1 VYLIHKMKKEFSKNK
16 NVKSFISLIEK
27 DLKQKKG
34 KLLLIPSGKTKS
46 FEDGQFSE
54 ADMEIKCTVDL
65 SSNYWVGVLAH
76 EYSHFIQCSENL
88 DIWNNFQEK
97 VFGHIDSLEDM
108 FQNKNKK
115 TNKRIRKKIT
125 QHIVKMELDCDKRTI
140 KLINKYKLPVDKKD
154 YCSKANFVL
163 YKYLFWEEYGVWPN
177 APDSETNEKID
188 FKLLNISK
196 LMSEEKYKSVENIP
210 KEILNIFK
218 NNI

>member
-1 VYLIHKMKKEFSKNK
+1 MKKEFSKNK

-27 DLKQKKG
+27 GLKQKKG

-97 VFGHIDSLEDM
+97 MTWIKNDDDIFTGKSKIRKAKRKIIIASIIKLELDCDKKAVGIIKKYNLPVDLKEYVSKANIVLYKYVFWGEYGHWPSITC
-108 FQNKNKK
+108 KK
-115 TNKRIRKKIT
+115 TNKRT
-125 QHIVKMELDCDKRTI
+125 
-140 KLINKYKLPVDKKD
+140 Y
-154 YCSKANFVL
+154 
-163 YKYLFWEEYGVWPN
+163 WE
-177 APDSETNEKID
+177 D
-188 FKLLNISK
+188 FKISK
-196 LMSEEKYKSVENIP
+196 LLGEEKYINVDQIPRKLFYTFQEN
-210 KEILNIFK
+210 
-218 NNI
+218 